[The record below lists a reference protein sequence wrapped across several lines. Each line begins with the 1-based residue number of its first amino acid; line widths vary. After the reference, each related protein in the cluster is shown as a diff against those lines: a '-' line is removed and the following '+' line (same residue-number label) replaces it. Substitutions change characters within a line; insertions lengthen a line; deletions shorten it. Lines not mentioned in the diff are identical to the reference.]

1 MSSWTDADL
10 RVGVYTN
17 SRMELIREYTSFK
30 GLTLRA
36 RDIQTQVKT
45 YVRIKHGNRNTPALA
60 KKIRRKKREKT
71 TL

>member
-1 MSSWTDADL
+1 
-10 RVGVYTN
+10 
-17 SRMELIREYTSFK
+17 MELIREYTSFK

-45 YVRIKHGNRNTPALA
+45 YVRIKHGNRNTPAFA